1 MAQSSVEY
9 TSKLVM
15 GSIPTSA
22 LKYKTMYE
30 TLEHWKQ
37 YKQEKELQVK
47 IAKEYNLDEAIK
59 EAKLKEFDKWFNK
72 LLKKNGTTK
81 Y

>member
-1 MAQSSVEY
+1 
-9 TSKLVM
+9 
-15 GSIPTSA
+15 
-22 LKYKTMYE
+22 MYE
-30 TLEHWKQ
+30 TLEHWTQ
-37 YKQEKELQVK
+37 YKQEKDLQAK
-47 IAKEYNLDEAIK
+47 IAKEYKLDEAIK

>member
-1 MAQSSVEY
+1 
-9 TSKLVM
+9 
-15 GSIPTSA
+15 
-22 LKYKTMYE
+22 MYE

-37 YKQEKELQVK
+37 YKQEKQLQAK
-47 IAKEYNLDEAIK
+47 IAKQFKLDEAIK
-59 EAKLKEFDKWFNK
+59 EVNRKKNFEEFDKWFNK